1 MDVYNILGID
11 CVFCRK
17 IMILEYWILLFM
29 YRYNIYINNGIKY
42 I

>member
-1 MDVYNILGID
+1 MDVYNILGIVY
-11 CVFCRK
+11 VFCRK

-29 YRYNIYINNGIKY
+29 YRYNIFINKGIKY